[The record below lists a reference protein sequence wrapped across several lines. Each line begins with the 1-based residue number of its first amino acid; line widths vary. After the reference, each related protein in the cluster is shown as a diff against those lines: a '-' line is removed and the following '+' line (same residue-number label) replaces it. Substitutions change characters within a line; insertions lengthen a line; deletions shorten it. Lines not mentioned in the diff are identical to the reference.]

1 MTSPAHGAAA
11 VLLHIPSVW
20 AHQERCHNQKA
31 RSHRRSREPQRSLW
45 SRHETLRRLVNLA
58 SATGSSSAFCTAG
71 LRLRAFTGTDI
82 SKVAQQC
89 YTRVFKQNKCLCSTP
104 LQLCGSLWEGDL
116 PVIEQRWYFMAQRTL
131 STHTVLG
138 LIFDCA
144 NEMLT
149 TEEKGTVQAAVTT
162 CSCSRR
168 SFCACLCSP
177 ENTDR
182 WHSSPHSHMVSAS
195 HLTKIVTTVSAS
207 SLSALSH
214 LVSQQSLFNSLTPL

>member
-31 RSHRRSREPQRSLW
+31 RSHRRSTEPQRSLW

-116 PVIEQRWYFMAQRTL
+116 PVIEQTWYFMAQGTL

-144 NEMLT
+144 NEMLKRRRKEQCRQLWQRAHVQEGASVRASVPQKIQT
-149 TEEKGTVQAAVTT
+149 AGT
-162 CSCSRR
+162 
-168 SFCACLCSP
+168 L
-177 ENTDR
+177 
-182 WHSSPHSHMVSAS
+182 
-195 HLTKIVTTVSAS
+195 
-207 SLSALSH
+207 ALSPTWF
-214 LVSQQSLFNSLTPL
+214 LPVT